1 MEKGEKQ
8 KRVGRFDRK
17 TILEAVHLV
26 EEGVARGEVLTRF
39 GCAGVT
45 LGEWMKVYGSDTY
58 HQNKRRIYTKIQKRS
73 VVNAI
78 KNGMTCEEARITYGI
93 KSVKTVRGWVS
104 QFESEK
110 FDLCVSEEVMAKE
123 EKKEQE
129 SDDIAALRRE
139 LELAKLKIEALNTLI
154 DVAEDHL
161 KIDIRKKS
169 GARQSSK

>member
-8 KRVGRFDRK
+8 KVVSRYSRK

-26 EEGVARGEVLTRF
+26 ESGVLRREIITRF
-39 GCAGVT
+39 GCAEVT
-45 LGEWMKVYGSDTY
+45 LGEWMKTYGSQTY
-58 HQNKRRIYTKIQKRS
+58 HQNKRRVYSKTEKRS
-73 VVNAI
+73 IVNAVR
-78 KNGMTCEEARITYGI
+78 NGMSLQEVQIAYGL
-93 KSVKTVRGWVS
+93 KSTKLIGSWVR

-110 FDLCVSEEVMAKE
+110 FDLCVSEEVMAKK
-123 EKKEQE
+123 KKEQE
-129 SDDIAALRRE
+129 PDDVAALRRE

-169 GARQSSK
+169 GAGRSSK